1 MVKVSF
7 RDTNMILTVK
17 GLHKLWAFKSRL
29 KIPIDQIVG
38 ASTDPEDIGH
48 PKGLRAHGTR
58 IPGLITAGT
67 YRAKK
72 KVFWDVCNKKK
83 TIVIDLENNA
93 YERLVVEVDDPQE
106 TVDYILKNIKLIDG
120 GL

>member
-29 KIPIDQIVG
+29 KIPIDQVVG
-38 ASTDPEDIGH
+38 ASTDPEDVGH

-67 YRAKK
+67 YRAKGS
-72 KVFWDVCNKKK
+72 KVFWDVRNKKK
-83 TIVIDLENNA
+83 AIVIVTTQTSGQMI
-93 YERLVVEVDDPQE
+93 RRGPK
-106 TVDYILKNIKLIDG
+106 I
-120 GL
+120 